1 MPGNLDSLVA
11 ISPASSN
18 NGSLATLQRRKA
30 PESDICRDGRTSVAP
45 RETALH
51 PGSIVPDL
59 RTSSPFHPPPGRAT
73 ITAPRKVE
81 SRNKVLD
88 SLFEQDDYRAFLRD
102 FFEEER
108 RIHPRFSLR
117 ALALKAGFRSSGFW
131 SLILSRA
138 RNLGEGSIEPVVNAL
153 GLVGRPAAFLAAL
166 IRHNQARTSEE
177 RQSTLLEL
185 KRLRKAHGFART
197 SVRQFPYWE
206 DWRLVA
212 LRELAVHADWNGDFA
227 RLGRLLRPACSADK
241 ARHGLEKLVDLGFLR
256 RSHAGTWEQTDPV
269 VTAEGAPPVLLREF
283 KKEMLLR
290 GMEAVESLPP
300 TRRHSSTVTLAMS
313 QASLRTFARRIDE
326 LRADMLRTAMEE
338 QPEVVLQ
345 ANFQIFP
352 LSEPFGPSSK
362 GDGSSAT
369 GNAEMDNSSRSGI
382 FPDLVRAPRRHIDPS
397 PTGEL
402 PNPLA

>member
-1 MPGNLDSLVA
+1 M
-11 ISPASSN
+11 
-18 NGSLATLQRRKA
+18 
-30 PESDICRDGRTSVAP
+30 
-45 RETALH
+45 
-51 PGSIVPDL
+51 
-59 RTSSPFHPPPGRAT
+59 
-73 ITAPRKVE
+73 
-81 SRNKVLD
+81 
-88 SLFEQDDYRAFLRD
+88 FEQDDYRAFLRD

-108 RIHPRFSLR
+108 KIHPRFSLR

-131 SLILSRA
+131 SLVLSRA
-138 RNLGEGSIEPVVNAL
+138 RNLGEGSIDPVVNAL

-166 IRHNQARTSEE
+166 IRHNQAKTSIE

-197 SVRQFPYWE
+197 SVQQFPYWE

-227 RLGRLLRPACSADK
+227 RLGRLLRPACTADK
-241 ARHGLEKLVDLGFLR
+241 ARHGVERLVDLGFLK
-256 RSHAGTWEQTDPV
+256 RSPTGTWEQTDPV

-300 TRRHSSTVTLAMS
+300 ARRHSSTVTLAMS
-313 QASLRTFARRIDE
+313 QASLRTFAKRIDE

-352 LSEPFGPSSK
+352 LSEPFDPAPK
-362 GDGSSAT
+362 DAQAPVSSAR
-369 GNAEMDNSSRSGI
+369 GMDNSSRSGI
-382 FPDLVRAPRRHIDPS
+382 FPNLARAARRHIGPAPS
-397 PTGEL
+397 GDA

>member
-1 MPGNLDSLVA
+1 MHPKGQRTILEG
-11 ISPASSN
+11 SS
-18 NGSLATLQRRKA
+18 SH
-30 PESDICRDGRTSVAP
+30 PRTRHPVHHSV
-45 RETALH
+45 
-51 PGSIVPDL
+51 
-59 RTSSPFHPPPGRAT
+59 PGRPT

-88 SLFEQDDYRAFLRD
+88 TLFEQDDYRAFLRD

-108 RIHPRFSLR
+108 RIRPRFSLR

-131 SLILSRA
+131 SLVLSRA
-138 RNLGEGSIEPVVNAL
+138 RNLGEASIDPVVGAL

-177 RQSTLLEL
+177 RQSTLQEL

-212 LRELAVHADWNGDFA
+212 LRELAVHAPWNGDFA
-227 RLGRLLRPACSADK
+227 RLGRLLRPSCSAEK
-241 ARHGLEKLVDLGFLR
+241 ARQGLDKLVDLGFLK
-256 RSHAGTWEQTDPV
+256 RSSTGTWEQADPV

-290 GMEAVESLPP
+290 GLEAVESLPP
-300 TRRHSSTVTLAMS
+300 SRRHSSTVTLAMS
-313 QASLRTFARRIDE
+313 QASLRTFARRIDD

-352 LSEPFGPSSK
+352 LSEPFGPAPK
-362 GDGSSAT
+362 EEVVGEAT
-369 GNAEMDNSSRSGI
+369 ASEMDNSSRSGI
-382 FPDLVRAPRRHIDPS
+382 FPDLTRASIRHKSSS
-397 PTGEL
+397 PAGEA

>member
-1 MPGNLDSLVA
+1 M
-11 ISPASSN
+11 
-18 NGSLATLQRRKA
+18 
-30 PESDICRDGRTSVAP
+30 
-45 RETALH
+45 RETGGTVH
-51 PGSIVPDL
+51 RGRIPSEPPIPPDPSIRP
-59 RTSSPFHPPPGRAT
+59 RRPT
-73 ITAPRKVE
+73 ITPPRTIE
-81 SRNKVLD
+81 TRNKVLD
-88 SLFEQDDYRAFLRD
+88 TLFERDDYRAFLRD

-108 RIHPRFSLR
+108 RIRPRFSLR

-131 SLILSRA
+131 SLVLSRA
-138 RNLGEGSIEPVVNAL
+138 RNLGDASIEPVVSAL
-153 GLVGRPAAFLAAL
+153 GLVGRPAAFLSAL

-212 LRELAVHADWNGDFA
+212 LRELAVHAPWNGDYA
-227 RLGRLLRPACSADK
+227 RLGRLLRPSCSAEK
-241 ARHGLEKLVDLGFLR
+241 ARQGLEKLVDLGFLR
-256 RSHAGTWEQTDPV
+256 QSPDGRSWEQTDPV

-300 TRRHSSTVTLAMS
+300 SRRHSSTVTLAMS

-326 LRADMLRTAMEE
+326 LRADMLRAAMEE

-345 ANFQIFP
+345 ANFQVFP
-352 LSEPFGPSSK
+352 LSEPFAPAPKS
-362 GDGSSAT
+362 DASSAGT
-369 GNAEMDNSSRSGI
+369 APAMDNSPRSGI
-382 FPDLVRAPRRHIDPS
+382 FPNLDRASIQHGGSSPS
-397 PTGEL
+397 GEA

>member
-1 MPGNLDSLVA
+1 M
-11 ISPASSN
+11 
-18 NGSLATLQRRKA
+18 
-30 PESDICRDGRTSVAP
+30 
-45 RETALH
+45 
-51 PGSIVPDL
+51 
-59 RTSSPFHPPPGRAT
+59 
-73 ITAPRKVE
+73 
-81 SRNKVLD
+81 
-88 SLFEQDDYRAFLRD
+88 FERDDYRAFLRD

-108 RIHPRFSLR
+108 KIHPRFSLR

-131 SLILSRA
+131 SLVLSRA
-138 RNLGEGSIEPVVNAL
+138 RNLGESSIESAVNAL

-166 IRHNQARTSEE
+166 IRHNQAKTSEE

-197 SVRQFPYWE
+197 SVQQFPYWE

-212 LRELAVHADWNGDFA
+212 LRELAVHADWNGDYA
-227 RLGRLLRPACSADK
+227 RLGRLLRPACSAEK
-241 ARHGLEKLVDLGFLR
+241 ARHGVGRLVDLGFLK
-256 RSHAGTWEQTDPV
+256 RSPTGAWEQTDPV

-300 TRRHSSTVTLAMS
+300 ARRHSSTVTLAMS
-313 QASLRTFARRIDE
+313 QASLRTFAKRIDE

-352 LSEPFGPSSK
+352 LSEPFDPAPKEAAPPDSTDRG
-362 GDGSSAT
+362 
-369 GNAEMDNSSRSGI
+369 MDNSPRSGI
-382 FPDLVRAPRRHIDPS
+382 FPNLVRPSRRHIGPAPS
-397 PTGEL
+397 GEA

>member
-1 MPGNLDSLVA
+1 
-11 ISPASSN
+11 
-18 NGSLATLQRRKA
+18 
-30 PESDICRDGRTSVAP
+30 
-45 RETALH
+45 
-51 PGSIVPDL
+51 
-59 RTSSPFHPPPGRAT
+59 
-73 ITAPRKVE
+73 
-81 SRNKVLD
+81 
-88 SLFEQDDYRAFLRD
+88 LFERDDYRAFLRD

-131 SLILSRA
+131 SLVLSRA
-138 RNLGEGSIEPVVNAL
+138 RNLGEGSIEPVVSAL
-153 GLVGRPAAFLAAL
+153 GLVGRPAAFLGAL
-166 IRHNQARTSEE
+166 IRHNQAKTSEE

-206 DWRLVA
+206 DWKLVA

-227 RLGRLLRPACSADK
+227 RLGRLLRPSCSAEK
-241 ARHGLEKLVDLGFLR
+241 ARQGLEKLVDLGFLE
-256 RSHAGTWEQTDPV
+256 RSSTGSWRQADPV

-352 LSEPFGPSSK
+352 LSETFSPAPKEEAASETT
-362 GDGSSAT
+362 DPA
-369 GNAEMDNSSRSGI
+369 MDNSSRSGI
-382 FPDLVRAPRRHIDPS
+382 FPDLARASIRHNGSPPS
-397 PTGEL
+397 GEE